1 MPVPPRYWGSVS
13 RYMEVRL
20 FFNSQP
26 DTSAFFAFL
35 KGGAAGIIRP
45 SSSPLRGRR
54 RFAPALSRHCVA
66 RLNPLVLGS
75 FQYQPIKNPSPF
87 GLRFV
92 IGGGG
97 GNCT

>member
-1 MPVPPRYWGSVS
+1 MV
-13 RYMEVRL
+13 
-20 FFNSQP
+20 
-26 DTSAFFAFL
+26 
-35 KGGAAGIIRP
+35 AGIGSGHPWPSGLRP
-45 SSSPLRGRR
+45 PS
-54 RFAPALSRHCVA
+54 APKTSFLTFCEPAF
-66 RLNPLVLGS
+66 VLGS

>member
-26 DTSAFFAFL
+26 ETSAFFAFL

-54 RFAPALSRHCVA
+54 RFAPALSRHSCNKKCGSA
-66 RLNPLVLGS
+66 EPASANPLLTA
-75 FQYQPIKNPSPF
+75 
-87 GLRFV
+87 LHA
-92 IGGGG
+92 
-97 GNCT
+97 